1 MEGRRMTNTLHYG
14 DCLDVLRDMEDASVD
29 LIYLDPPFNSN
40 RDYNAFFTT
49 PKGTE
54 SGAQITA
61 FEDTWHWGHQAETEY
76 ADLLKNPDAGQL
88 GETIMPALRS
98 FLGEND
104 MMAYLTMMASRLV
117 EMRRVLRETGSLY
130 LHCDPTASHYLKIVL
145 DGVFGKEN
153 FRTEISWKRSFAHN
167 DAKQGRKKYGNIRDV
182 IFFYTKGKDYA
193 WNWLYT
199 EYDKDYIEKN
209 YRHDDGDG
217 RKYRLDNLT
226 AAKGGG
232 DTSYEFYGTKPYRGR
247 YWAYSRENMEK
258 FLQEGRLYFPKG
270 GGTPCYKRYLDEM
283 PGVPMQNDWD
293 DIKPASGSEYLGY
306 PTQKPIV
313 LLERI
318 IRASSNPG
326 DVVLDPFCGCGTA
339 VHAAQKLGRKWIGI
353 DITHLAIALI
363 SKRLRDA
370 FSDIDF
376 RVEGTPQDVEA
387 ARYLA
392 EHNGL
397 EGRYQ
402 FQYWA
407 VSLVGGIPANDKKK
421 GADSGSDGFIWAYD
435 SPYAKKPYKINISV
449 KSGKIPA
456 NHIRELG
463 GMLGKNG
470 VEICLLLT
478 LEKPSKTMLKDALS
492 YGYYEYPDGVRKFP
506 RVQILTIQDLFDGKK
521 PQYLDL
527 SPDGSST
534 LKRAKKEVKKQKQGS
549 LL

>member
-1 MEGRRMTNTLHYG
+1 MDKNTLYYG
-14 DCLDVLRDMEDASVD
+14 DCLQILKELPDACVD
-29 LIYLDPPFNSN
+29 LVYLDPPFNSN
-40 RDYNAFFTT
+40 RDYNAFFSSPTGG
-49 PKGTE
+49 KN
-54 SGAQITA
+54 SAQITA
-61 FEDTWHWGHQAETEY
+61 FEDTWHWGEQAEVEY
-76 ADLLKNPDAGQL
+76 HQLLHNPNAGQL
-88 GETIMPALRS
+88 AETLMPALRS

-117 EMRRVLRETGSLY
+117 EMRRVLKDTGSLY

-153 FRTEISWKRSFAHN
+153 FRTEISWKRSSAHN
-167 DAKQGRKKYGNIRDV
+167 DAKQGRKKYGNIRDI
-182 IFFYTKGKDYA
+182 IFFYTKDKKYT
-193 WNWLYT
+193 WNWIYT
-199 EYDKDYIEKN
+199 AYDKEYIEKN
-209 YRHDDGDG
+209 YRYDDGDG

-232 DTSYEFYGTKPYRGR
+232 DTSYDFHGTKPYKGR

-270 GGTPCYKRYLDEM
+270 GGTPSYKRYLDEM
-283 PGVPMQNDWD
+283 PGVPMQNSWD

-306 PTQKPIV
+306 PTQKPV
-313 LLERI
+313 ALLERI

-353 DITHLAIALI
+353 DISHLAVALI
-363 SKRLRDA
+363 KQRMTSA
-370 FSDIDF
+370 FHDCEFEIS
-376 RVEGTPQDVEA
+376 GTPKDVES

-392 EHNGL
+392 ESNGL

-407 VSLVGGIPANDKKK
+407 LSLVDAIPANDKKK
-421 GADSGSDGFIWAYD
+421 GADSGSDGFIWAYND
-435 SPYAKKPYKINISV
+435 PNATKPFKINISV

-463 GMLGKNG
+463 GMLGKDS
-470 VEICLLLT
+470 VELCLLIT
-478 LEKPSKTMLKDALS
+478 LEEPSKKMKKDAVS
-492 YGYYEYPDGVRKFP
+492 YGFYTYPNGKEFP
-506 RVQILTIQDLFDGKK
+506 CIQILTIQELLDGKR
-521 PQYLDL
+521 PDFLDYGCGKAM
-527 SPDGSST
+527 P
-534 LKRAKKEVKKQKQGS
+534 KKAKKEVKKIRQGS
-549 LL
+549 LV

>member
-1 MEGRRMTNTLHYG
+1 MDKNTLYYG
-14 DCLDVLRDMEDASVD
+14 DCLQILKELPDACVD
-29 LIYLDPPFNSN
+29 LVYLDPPFNSN
-40 RDYNAFFTT
+40 RDYNAFFSSPTGG
-49 PKGTE
+49 KN
-54 SGAQITA
+54 SAQITA
-61 FEDTWHWGHQAETEY
+61 FEDTWHWGEQAEVEY
-76 ADLLKNPDAGQL
+76 HQLLQNPNAGQL
-88 GETIMPALRS
+88 AETLMPALRS

-117 EMRRVLRETGSLY
+117 EMRRVLKDTGSLY

-153 FRTEISWKRSFAHN
+153 FRTEISWKRSSAHN
-167 DAKQGRKKYGNIRDV
+167 DAKQGRKKYGNIRDI
-182 IFFYTKGKDYA
+182 IFFYTKDKKYTC
-193 WNWLYT
+193 NWIYT
-199 EYDKDYIEKN
+199 SYDKEYIEKN
-209 YRHDDGDG
+209 YRYDDGDG

-232 DTSYEFYGTKPYRGR
+232 DTSYDFHGTKPYKGR

-270 GGTPCYKRYLDEM
+270 GGTPSYKRYLDEM
-283 PGVPMQNDWD
+283 PGVPMQNSWD

-306 PTQKPIV
+306 PTQKPV
-313 LLERI
+313 ALLERI

-353 DITHLAIALI
+353 DISHLAVALI
-363 SKRLRDA
+363 KQRMTSA
-370 FSDIDF
+370 FHDCEFEIS
-376 RVEGTPQDVEA
+376 GTPKDVES

-392 EHNGL
+392 ESNGL

-407 VSLVGGIPANDKKK
+407 LSLVDAIPANDKKK
-421 GADSGSDGFIWAYD
+421 GADSGSDGFIWAYND
-435 SPYAKKPYKINISV
+435 PNATKPFKINISV

-463 GMLGKNG
+463 GMLGKDS
-470 VEICLLLT
+470 VELCLLIT
-478 LEKPSKTMLKDALS
+478 LEEPSKKMKKDAVS
-492 YGYYEYPDGVRKFP
+492 YGFYTYPNGKEFP
-506 RVQILTIQDLFDGKK
+506 CIQILTIQELLDGKR
-521 PQYLDL
+521 PDFLDYGCGKAM
-527 SPDGSST
+527 P
-534 LKRAKKEVKKQKQGS
+534 KKAKKEVKKIRQGS
-549 LL
+549 LV

>member
-1 MEGRRMTNTLHYG
+1 MDKNTLYYG
-14 DCLDVLRDMEDASVD
+14 DCLQILKELPDACID
-29 LIYLDPPFNSN
+29 LVYLDPPFNSN
-40 RDYNAFFTT
+40 RDYNAFFSSPTGG
-49 PKGTE
+49 KN
-54 SGAQITA
+54 SAQITA
-61 FEDTWHWGHQAETEY
+61 FEDTWHWGEQAEVEY
-76 ADLLKNPDAGQL
+76 HQLLQNPNAGQL
-88 GETIMPALRS
+88 AETLMPALRS

-117 EMRRVLRETGSLY
+117 EMRRVLKDTGSLY

-153 FRTEISWKRSFAHN
+153 FRTEISWKRSSAHN
-167 DAKQGRKKYGNIRDV
+167 DAKQGRKKYGNIRDI
-182 IFFYTKGKDYA
+182 IFFYTKDKKYT
-193 WNWLYT
+193 WNWIYT
-199 EYDKDYIEKN
+199 AYDKEYIEKN
-209 YRHDDGDG
+209 YRYDDGDG

-232 DTSYEFYGTKPYRGR
+232 DTSYDFHGTKPYKGR

-270 GGTPCYKRYLDEM
+270 GGTPSYKRYLDEM
-283 PGVPMQNDWD
+283 PGVPMQNSWD

-306 PTQKPIV
+306 PTQKPV
-313 LLERI
+313 ALLERI

-353 DITHLAIALI
+353 DISHLAVALI
-363 SKRLRDA
+363 KQRMTSA
-370 FSDIDF
+370 FHDCEFEIS
-376 RVEGTPQDVEA
+376 GTPKDVES

-392 EHNGL
+392 ESNGL

-407 VSLVGGIPANDKKK
+407 LSLVDAIPANDKKK
-421 GADSGSDGFIWAYD
+421 GADSGSDGFIWAYND
-435 SPYAKKPYKINISV
+435 PNATKPFKINISV

-463 GMLGKNG
+463 GMLGKDS
-470 VEICLLLT
+470 VELCLLIT
-478 LEKPSKTMLKDALS
+478 LEEPSKKMKKDAVS
-492 YGYYEYPDGVRKFP
+492 YGFYTYPNGKEFP
-506 RVQILTIQDLFDGKK
+506 CIQILTIQELLDGKR
-521 PQYLDL
+521 PDFLDYGCGKAM
-527 SPDGSST
+527 P
-534 LKRAKKEVKKQKQGS
+534 KKAKKEVKKIRQGS
-549 LL
+549 LV